1 LSLHRGESAY
11 GIWLPASIPN
21 TSAVF
26 KILHKSISKCIT
38 PVHIVCEATGPY
50 HGPLVRFLHQ
60 AGFKVSVVN
69 PRLSRDFER
78 AEGKL
83 GKTDAIDAQQLADYG
98 RTMQPTPTTPPE

>member
-1 LSLHRGESAY
+1 M
-11 GIWLPASIPN
+11 
-21 TSAVF
+21 
-26 KILHKSISKCIT
+26 
-38 PVHIVCEATGPY
+38 
-50 HGPLVRFLHQ
+50 HQ

-98 RTMQPTPTTPPE
+98 RTMQPAPTTPAVEHTVLLDELVNRRAQLVEDCALSTT